1 MVKFKQTLNLMSAC
15 QNLVPIIEGIVY
27 RGRIAEKEVAG
38 KGKEIDYRYQLKFNK
53 TDQHLKRA
61 PFIFLC

>member
-1 MVKFKQTLNLMSAC
+1 MSAC

-27 RGRIAEKEVAG
+27 RGRIAEKEVAA